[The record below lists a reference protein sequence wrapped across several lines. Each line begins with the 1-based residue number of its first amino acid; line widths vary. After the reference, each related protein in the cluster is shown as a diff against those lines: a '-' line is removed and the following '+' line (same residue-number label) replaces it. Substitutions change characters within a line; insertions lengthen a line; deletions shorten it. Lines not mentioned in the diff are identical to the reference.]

1 MKNPFN
7 RKLALALSVALAS
20 NLAISHQAWS
30 NDGSGGFDVNAL
42 IESSLDSALIE
53 SQVSFRQ
60 RAFTQIVEPEYTEDD
75 IQAEIAFGRELASK
89 ILGRYPVVRDDKLN
103 DYVNHIGHTLAQ
115 FSQRPELT
123 YYFVVLDSDEINA
136 YAAPGGYVFIT
147 KGAINKAQN
156 EAQVAAILAHEMG
169 HIEARHYVRAIGLR
183 GTNADADNS
192 LTAILSGGG
201 AAAVVAFNQAV
212 SQAMEILFEKGLQS
226 KQDEFEADAASI
238 WLLVNAGYQP
248 SALASYFIMLSD
260 NLNNQTQVL
269 SNTHPPMSER
279 ITELQNILN
288 EHGLDGLR
296 LATLEERLNEHR

>member
-1 MKNPFN
+1 MKYLFN
-7 RKLALALSVALAS
+7 RKLILALSVALTS
-20 NLAISHQAWS
+20 NIALSNPAWS
-30 NDGSGGFDVNAL
+30 NETTDGFDVNTL
-42 IESSLDSALIE
+42 IESSLNTALIE
-53 SQVSFRQ
+53 KQLSFRQ
-60 RAFTQIVEPEYTEDD
+60 RAFTDIVEPEYTADD
-75 IQAEIAFGRELASK
+75 IQAEIIFGRELASK
-89 ILGRYPVVRDDKLN
+89 ILGRYPVLRDDKLN
-103 DYVNHIGHTLAQ
+103 DYVSHVGHTLAQ

-123 YYFVVLDSDEINA
+123 YYFIVLNTDEINA

-147 KGAINKAQN
+147 KGALNKAQN
-156 EAQVAAILAHEMG
+156 EAQLAAILAHEMG

-183 GTNADADNS
+183 GTNANADNS

-201 AAAVVAFNQAV
+201 NAAVVAFNQAV

-226 KQDEFEADAASI
+226 KQDEFEADAASV

-248 SALASYFIMLSD
+248 SALADYFVMLSGTP
-260 NLNNQTQVL
+260 NNQTQVL
-269 SNTHPPMSER
+269 SNTHPPMNER